1 MKAWVAAILAAWL
14 CGACAQQGGPSALSS
29 QGGTSGGSVTM
40 YGTIDTGVAF
50 VK

>member
-1 MKAWVAAILAAWL
+1 MKACVAAILATLL
-14 CGACAQQGGPSALSS
+14 CGACAQQGGPSALSP
-29 QGGTSGGSVTM
+29 QGGSVTM

>member
-14 CGACAQQGGPSALSS
+14 CGACAQQGGASAL
-29 QGGTSGGSVTM
+29 GTSGGSVTM